1 MSKPPPVAVRAAT
14 WWVDRYTHTA
24 PPREGA
30 DRRAELRSDLHDQLA
45 QAEVVGLGART
56 VSRSIVARMLRGM
69 PADVAWRL
77 QVERAPGRLEWHL
90 AHPSSVLGA
99 FFVLLAPA
107 VVLLDA
113 SRGPVRGFAAA
124 QGMFALVV
132 TVLASAA
139 ISFAAVAVVWRLA
152 RRPLFRMRTGPGPVR
167 RAALC
172 WMCATWALAALWRF
186 FGDPLQAVSAAAWA
200 AFGVALVVYIA
211 AAFGSV
217 LGRALTLGRYLP
229 KVGVSND

>member
-1 MSKPPPVAVRAAT
+1 MSKAPPVAVRAVT

-30 DRRAELRSDLHDQLA
+30 DRRAELRSDLYDQRA
-45 QAEVVGLGART
+45 QGDAVGLGTGT

-99 FFVLLAPA
+99 FFVLLVPA

-113 SRGPVRGFAAA
+113 SRGPVRGFGAA
-124 QGMFALVV
+124 QGLFAVVV

-139 ISFAAVAVVWRLA
+139 ISFAAVAVVRRLA
-152 RRPLFRMRTGPGPVR
+152 RRPLFPLQLGLGPVR

-186 FGDPLQAVSAAAWA
+186 VGDPLEAVAAAAWA
-200 AFGVALVVYIA
+200 AFGVALVVYGA

-217 LGRALTLGRYLP
+217 VGKALDLG
-229 KVGVSND
+229 KVPS

>member
-24 PPREGA
+24 PLREGA
-30 DRRAELRSDLHDQLA
+30 DRRAELRSDLHDQQA
-45 QAEVVGLGART
+45 QAEAVGLGART

-99 FFVLLAPA
+99 LFVLLAPA
-107 VVLLDA
+107 VILLDA

-124 QGMFALVV
+124 QGLFVLVV
-132 TVLASAA
+132 SVLASAA
-139 ISFAAVAVVWRLA
+139 ISFAAVAGVRRLA
-152 RRPLFRMRTGPGPVR
+152 RRPRFRMRAGLGPVR

-172 WMCATWALAALWRF
+172 WMCVMWALAALWRF
-186 FGDPLQAVSAAAWA
+186 SGAPFQAVSAAAWT
-200 AFGVALVVYIA
+200 AFGVALVVYTA
-211 AAFGSV
+211 AVCGSF
-217 LGRALTLGRYLP
+217 LGRALDLR
-229 KVGVSND
+229 KVPS

>member
-1 MSKPPPVAVRAAT
+1 MGTGTGVSKPPPVAVRAAT

-30 DRRAELRSDLHDQLA
+30 DRRAELRSDLHDQQA
-45 QAEVVGLGART
+45 QAEVVGLSART
-56 VSRSIVARMLRGM
+56 VSRSIVARVLRGM

-124 QGMFALVV
+124 QGLFALVV

-139 ISFAAVAVVWRLA
+139 ISFAAVAGVRRLA
-152 RRPLFRMRTGPGPVR
+152 RRPLFRMRTGLGPLR

-172 WMCATWALAALWRF
+172 WICAMWALAALWRF

-200 AFGVALVVYIA
+200 AFGVALVIYTA
-211 AAFGSV
+211 AVCGSI
-217 LGRALTLGRYLP
+217 LSKALDLR
-229 KVGVSND
+229 KVSS